1 MRVAELIT
9 NWRFIKKYSLRDA
22 AEEMGLSSSSLA
34 RIEKG
39 KVPDGETLIKL
50 VNWLFGTEEMNGKES
65 SVATR
70 ETDSFKEENNIEV
83 ETSDQT

>member
-22 AEEMGLSSSSLA
+22 ADEMGLSPSSLL

-50 VNWLFGTEEMNGKES
+50 VNWLFGTEAEIAQTSTTNTGDERTDAP
-65 SVATR
+65 VPVQ
-70 ETDSFKEENNIEV
+70 ET
-83 ETSDQT
+83 

>member
-50 VNWLFGTEEMNGKES
+50 VNWLFG
-65 SVATR
+65 
-70 ETDSFKEENNIEV
+70 ETH
-83 ETSDQT
+83 ETSTTNAGDQRADAQVPVQE

>member
-22 AEEMGLSSSSLA
+22 AEEMGLSASSLL

-50 VNWLFGTEEMNGKES
+50 INWLFG
-65 SVATR
+65 
-70 ETDSFKEENNIEV
+70 ENHEIQPDAGNERADAPMPV
-83 ETSDQT
+83 QE